1 MAKKSLLRH
10 DRALPDHLKYNKEE
24 VTEEIKSVK
33 PTQQKA
39 AMLRVD
45 EQTKNKISNLV
56 KVCDFKSANE
66 LINDMVDVY
75 MKSLDDEKRADV
87 ELMNRILNK

>member
-24 VTEEIKSVK
+24 VTEDIKSVK
-33 PTQQKA
+33 PVQQKA

-75 MKSLDDEKRADV
+75 MKSLDDEKRSDV

>member
-24 VTEEIKSVK
+24 VTEDIKSVK
-33 PTQQKA
+33 PVQQKA

-66 LINDMVDVY
+66 LINDMIDVY
-75 MKSLDDEKRADV
+75 MKSLDDEKRSDV

>member
-33 PTQQKA
+33 PIQQKA

>member
-24 VTEEIKSVK
+24 VTEDIKSVK
-33 PTQQKA
+33 PVQQKA

-66 LINDMVDVY
+66 LINDMIDIY
-75 MKSLDDEKRADV
+75 MKSLDDEKRSDV

>member
-24 VTEEIKSVK
+24 VTEDIKSVK
-33 PTQQKA
+33 PAQQKA

-75 MKSLDDEKRADV
+75 MKSLDDEKRSDV

>member
-24 VTEEIKSVK
+24 VTEDIKSVK
-33 PTQQKA
+33 PSQQKA

-75 MKSLDDEKRADV
+75 MKSLDDEKRSDV